1 MKRKVLATFLTA
13 CMAVGMLAGCGGQG
27 GGQAAPTHPL
37 IPQRKIPQEMRLQQK
52 RAAKADPKA
61 K

>member
-13 CMAVGMLAGCGGQG
+13 CMAVGMLAVAAR